1 MKEALWGETE
11 ENRALWG
18 ETEEN
23 GGEKK
28 DKVRNTNV
36 LERREEAQERVKE
49 VRRRNSDEEME
60 SDEEEE
66 LDRNEIDVLASII
79 STAVKSDG
87 FFRHQQVG
95 EGDLATEEKEKIVK
109 ELVQSKPA
117 LFLQRFGRFLSVTQL
132 DYFESL
138 RDDDFEVSHYL
149 KETKQLTCRKVR
161 QQRVKNRRYAMLQRM
176 LAASDPHF
184 SEAAMRERNPLLYQQ
199 LVGKFMTAEEKA
211 ADEAVDMTNC
221 SLSKIILEHMDI
233 NKERDDRKREEKE
246 EQEEEFDTDEEVEE
260 DDKSVAR
267 LEGGKEF
274 LKQEFVNAAYQSFLA
289 GKDSGLDYSQ
299 IDADAT
305 LDDLDAEEQEE
316 QEKYFDE
323 SDENDE

>member
-1 MKEALWGETE
+1 
-11 ENRALWG
+11 
-18 ETEEN
+18 
-23 GGEKK
+23 
-28 DKVRNTNV
+28 
-36 LERREEAQERVKE
+36 
-49 VRRRNSDEEME
+49 ME

-66 LDRNEIDVLASII
+66 EDLDSDVLASII
-79 STAVKSDG
+79 NTAVKSEG

-95 EGDLATEEKEKIVK
+95 EGELATDEKEKIVK

-117 LFLQRFGRFLSVTQL
+117 LFLQRFGRFLSVAQL

-138 RDDDFEVSHYL
+138 QDEDFELSHYL

-176 LAASDPHF
+176 LAASHPHF
-184 SEAAMRERNPLLYQQ
+184 SESAMRERNPLLYQQ

-246 EQEEEFDTDEEVEE
+246 EQEEEFDSEEEADG
-260 DDKSVAR
+260 DDKNVAR

-289 GKDSGLDYSQ
+289 GKDPGLDYDQ

-305 LDDLDAEEQEE
+305 LDDLDAEELEQ

>member
-1 MKEALWGETE
+1 
-11 ENRALWG
+11 
-18 ETEEN
+18 
-23 GGEKK
+23 
-28 DKVRNTNV
+28 
-36 LERREEAQERVKE
+36 
-49 VRRRNSDEEME
+49 ME

-66 LDRNEIDVLASII
+66 EELDRDGSDVLASII

-95 EGDLATEEKEKIVK
+95 EGELVAEEKEKIVK

-117 LFLQRFGRFLSVTQL
+117 LFLQRFGRFLSVVQL

-138 RDDDFEVSHYL
+138 RDDDFELSHYL

-233 NKERDDRKREEKE
+233 NKERDDRKREEQE
-246 EQEEEFDTDEEVEE
+246 EQDEEFDTAACRRSSWSTWTSTRRETTGRGKRRRSRMRSLTLQPVEDHPGAHGHQQGERRQEEG
-260 DDKSVAR
+260 R
-267 LEGGKEF
+267 EGG
-274 LKQEFVNAAYQSFLA
+274 
-289 GKDSGLDYSQ
+289 
-299 IDADAT
+299 
-305 LDDLDAEEQEE
+305 
-316 QEKYFDE
+316 
-323 SDENDE
+323 

>member
-1 MKEALWGETE
+1 
-11 ENRALWG
+11 
-18 ETEEN
+18 
-23 GGEKK
+23 
-28 DKVRNTNV
+28 
-36 LERREEAQERVKE
+36 
-49 VRRRNSDEEME
+49 
-60 SDEEEE
+60 
-66 LDRNEIDVLASII
+66 
-79 STAVKSDG
+79 
-87 FFRHQQVG
+87 
-95 EGDLATEEKEKIVK
+95 
-109 ELVQSKPA
+109 
-117 LFLQRFGRFLSVTQL
+117 
-132 DYFESL
+132 
-138 RDDDFEVSHYL
+138 
-149 KETKQLTCRKVR
+149 
-161 QQRVKNRRYAMLQRM
+161 
-176 LAASDPHF
+176 
-184 SEAAMRERNPLLYQQ
+184 
-199 LVGKFMTAEEKA
+199 MTAEEKA

-246 EQEEEFDTDEEVEE
+246 EQEEEFDTDEEVGICIFVLYIFPFKVEE

-299 IDADAT
+299 IDADVT

>member
-1 MKEALWGETE
+1 
-11 ENRALWG
+11 
-18 ETEEN
+18 
-23 GGEKK
+23 
-28 DKVRNTNV
+28 
-36 LERREEAQERVKE
+36 
-49 VRRRNSDEEME
+49 ME

-66 LDRNEIDVLASII
+66 EELDRDEIDVLASII

-95 EGDLATEEKEKIVK
+95 EGELAAEEKEKIVK

-184 SEAAMRERNPLLYQQ
+184 SEAAMRERNPLLDQQ

-246 EQEEEFDTDEEVEE
+246 EQDEEFDTEEEVEE

-289 GKDSGLDYSQ
+289 GKDSGLDYTQ

>member
-1 MKEALWGETE
+1 MMAKDALWGELE
-11 ENRALWG
+11 ENNKDDKKIA
-18 ETEEN
+18 N
-23 GGEKK
+23 VAEKK
-28 DKVRNTNV
+28 DAS
-36 LERREEAQERVKE
+36 ERIIVA
-49 VRRRNSDEEME
+49 RRNSDEEME
-60 SDEEEE
+60 SDDEEDVDDKIKAMDKTTEVEEEGNV
-66 LDRNEIDVLASII
+66 RASII
-79 STAVKSDG
+79 RTAVRSEG

-95 EGDLATEEKEKIVK
+95 EGDLSEDEKKKIVT
-109 ELVQSKPA
+109 ELVQNKPA
-117 LFLQRFGRFLSVTQL
+117 VFLQRFGRFLSVSQL

-138 RDDDFEVSHYL
+138 QDDDFELSHYL
-149 KETKQLTCRKVR
+149 RETKQLTCRKVR

-176 LAASDPHF
+176 LASSDTHF
-184 SEAAMRERNPLLYQQ
+184 SESAMRERNPLLYQQ

-246 EQEEEFDTDEEVEE
+246 EQEEEFDSEEEADG
-260 DDKSVAR
+260 DDKNVAR

-289 GKDSGLDYSQ
+289 GKDPGLDYAQ

-305 LDDLDAEEQEE
+305 LDDLEAEELEQQER
-316 QEKYFDE
+316 YFDE